1 MSRNNNPNFFYNL
14 FDSSNSQVNENIFMT
29 PIFSS
34 MLSNLN
40 RNLNN
45 NNNDIIDISDN
56 ITETTPLLNEYPN
69 RNNNN
74 NFLNILSNLLNNN
87 LQNNNI
93 NELLNRT
100 LNQKA
105 VYKKVIDEKG
115 LEQIETIKYNSDE
128 YPDDKHC
135 PISFIDF
142 KQGEE
147 INKLPCGH
155 IFHKESICK
164 WLEKEQQARVLLIKN
179 CH

>member
-1 MSRNNNPNFFYNL
+1 MNRNNNPNFFYNL
-14 FDSSNSQVNENIFMT
+14 FDTSNSQVNENLFMT

-34 MLSNLN
+34 MIRNLN
-40 RNLNN
+40 RNLNIG
-45 NNNDIIDISDN
+45 NNDIIDISDN
-56 ITETTPLLNEYPN
+56 ITETTPLLNEIPQEN
-69 RNNNN
+69 SN

-100 LNQKA
+100 LNEKS
-105 VYKKVIDEKG
+105 VYKKVIDKKG

-147 INKLPCGH
+147 ISKLPCGH

-164 WLEKEQQARVLLIKN
+164 WLEKEQAKCPVVD
-179 CH
+179 